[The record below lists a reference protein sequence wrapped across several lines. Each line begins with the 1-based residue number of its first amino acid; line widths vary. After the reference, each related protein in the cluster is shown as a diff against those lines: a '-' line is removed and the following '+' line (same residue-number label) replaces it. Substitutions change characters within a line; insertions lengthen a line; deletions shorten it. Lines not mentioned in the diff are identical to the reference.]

1 MLPNTTR
8 FRARPQVEALEPH
21 WQPSVSPIPAYTS
34 TFTNAL
40 TADNAVQGHDG
51 NQYWT
56 IDAGAD
62 QYRNDVY
69 ERPTA
74 QSYHLRRALDGSKRF
89 AASEYYAN
97 LDIVEARAG
106 STATSCTF
114 RSRWPV

>member
-8 FRARPQVEALEPH
+8 FRARLQVEALEPR

-34 TFTNAL
+34 TFTDAL
-40 TADNAVQGHDG
+40 TADNAFRGRDG

-74 QSYHLRRALDGSKRF
+74 QTYRVRHAADGSGHF
-89 AASEYYAN
+89 AASEYFPKLSVVY
-97 LDIVEARAG
+97 ARAG
-106 STATSCTF
+106 LDSNFLYAPS
-114 RSRWPV
+114 SWPG